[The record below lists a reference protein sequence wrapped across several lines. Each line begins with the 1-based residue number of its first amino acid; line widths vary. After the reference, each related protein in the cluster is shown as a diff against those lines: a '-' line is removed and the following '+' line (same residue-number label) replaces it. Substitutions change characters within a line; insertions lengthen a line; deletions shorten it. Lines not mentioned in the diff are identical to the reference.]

1 MLRNISGMKAKKKR
15 RNTDLLDKDAKNWKG
30 AFYYNPADSRIFV
43 PKKYRYSGYTLN
55 FGNLFTYLIIL
66 GFILFWVMLNY
77 MRTW

>member
-1 MLRNISGMKAKKKR
+1 MKAKKKR
-15 RNTDLLDKDAKNWKG
+15 RNYDLLDKDPKNWKG
-30 AFYYNPADSRIFV
+30 VFYYNPADSRIFV
-43 PKKYRYSGYTLN
+43 PKKYKYRGYTLN